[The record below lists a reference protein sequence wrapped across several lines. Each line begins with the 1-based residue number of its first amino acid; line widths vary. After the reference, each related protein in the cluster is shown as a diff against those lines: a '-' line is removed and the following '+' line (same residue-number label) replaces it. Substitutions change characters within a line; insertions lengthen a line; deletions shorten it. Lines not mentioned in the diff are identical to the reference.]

1 MVWISTLRKNEM
13 TATSTCQNLTEK
25 LDLEKINQFLKTL
38 TAQERVAY
46 SLEYFPSNFALSS
59 SFGAQSAV
67 SLHLLTQEYADIPV
81 LVADTGYLFPETYQ
95 FIDSL
100 KEKLNLNLKVFRS
113 KYSPAWQEA
122 RYGKAWKED
131 QSAMDDYN
139 QRNKVEPIQRGLD
152 KLDVQTWFAGV
163 RSSQSDLRGTLP
175 IVQEFKG
182 RYKIHPILDWSDK
195 DIYDY
200 LKKHNLPYHPLWE
213 KGYLSIGDVHSTRS
227 VHDASNEDE
236 LRFNGFNRECGLHVE

>member
-1 MVWISTLRKNEM
+1 MSV
-13 TATSTCQNLTEK
+13 TSACKKLSQNFNFDEINK
-25 LDLEKINQFLKTL
+25 YLETL

-46 SLEYFPSNFALSS
+46 CLEYFPSNFALSS

-67 SLHLLTQEYADIPV
+67 SLHLLTQAFPEIPV

-100 KEKLNLNLKVFRS
+100 QEKLNLNLKVYRS
-113 KYSPAWQEA
+113 KFSPAWQEA

-131 QSAMDDYN
+131 QVAMDNYN
-139 QRNKVEPIQRGLD
+139 KRNKVEPIQNGLD
-152 KLDVQTWFAGV
+152 ELQVQTWFAGL
-163 RSSQSDLRGTLP
+163 RSSQSELRETLP

-182 RYKIHPILDWSDK
+182 RYKVHPILDWSDK
-195 DIYDY
+195 DVYDY
-200 LKKHNLPYHPLWE
+200 LQDNNLPYHPLWE

-227 VHDASNEDE
+227 VHEASNDDE
-236 LRFNGFNRECGLHVE
+236 LRFNGFKRECGLHVE